1 MLPCTHASKG
11 KLAFNLKRQ
20 EVTSPSQPPAQA
32 ALTATPPL
40 TYHLSST
47 LLLATCGESFAL
59 LNVSEYEQPAI
70 NRGGRSYVRCMV
82 KASPYSP
89 LISLSHI
96 YIILITSTS
105 FFFPLHSPVEPSR
118 STYGNAG
125 RDSAFRPHVRLGN
138 KDILQRRVRRH
149 AEALYIDV
157 AAMPSSKL
165 RTVVSIT

>member
-105 FFFPLHSPVEPSR
+105 FFFSSSLSRIAALRYCGGQSNMALPLMHTMSR
-118 STYGNAG
+118 NIS
-125 RDSAFRPHVRLGN
+125 RDLILGGKYDN
-138 KDILQRRVRRH
+138 IRIH
-149 AEALYIDV
+149 GIA
-157 AAMPSSKL
+157 
-165 RTVVSIT
+165 VSIAFSTAP

>member
-82 KASPYSP
+82 KASPYPP

-105 FFFPLHSPVEPSR
+105 FFFPLHSPVSLLSGTVAGKAIWLCR
-118 STYGNAG
+118 SCTRCHVTLAVTSSSAG
-125 RDSAFRPHVRLGN
+125 SMITSEFT
-138 KDILQRRVRRH
+138 
-149 AEALYIDV
+149 AL
-157 AAMPSSKL
+157 L
-165 RTVVSIT
+165 